1 MRDPFAHDIGGGA
14 LTGPF
19 QRPRGTQLTSHRSGR
34 VHASSGFLVLDVTM
48 RWDDALTVGGGHETV
63 AADIEFDDL
72 DRP

>member
-19 QRPRGTQLTSHRSGR
+19 QTPQGTHLRSHRSGR

-48 RWDDALTVGGGHETV
+48 RWDDARTEGGGHATV

-72 DRP
+72 DGP